1 MRTLTSVVRRA
12 TLEKPMKATQWTR
25 RVWLQTAAMM
35 GVVAIKGVP
44 GPSSTNAQE
53 SADPKVR
60 DIGSRKQLFID
71 ERFVAEKQG
80 VQLAVNPPVKAGP
93 IDVAAE
99 TAPCVVEHEG
109 ICHLYQGLN
118 GRTSLWTSTDGLQWT
133 ARGPIAGIDD
143 NGPQWTSI
151 NSVFID
157 PKDAA
162 WPFKGLYERIPKVIV
177 EPETGRA
184 HTPPVPGGL
193 YLCRS
198 RDGITWDYIPT
209 VAIPFLCDTQNQMLY
224 DPWQDKYVAY
234 VRAFPELDGPFR
246 YKRCVGRTETADL
259 LTLPWPH
266 GVNPANK
273 KPDKHDFPY
282 INDELK
288 IVLGPDADDPTM
300 TDLYNPCMH
309 VYPEAEQVYLAF
321 PSMYRCWGYGGG
333 NSSAGRDH
341 RGNFFNDGI
350 FETQLAVSRDGVHFT
365 RYRTPY
371 LLAGMIHNTAG
382 TDGDLDCGLMMMGIG
397 MLRRGDEIWQ
407 YYFGTRRTH
416 EEKEQAEKAGR
427 VGAGL
432 FRTVQRL
439 DGFVSLDTGQR
450 GGEFSTPVLTFA
462 GSRLVLNA
470 ACHGLGEIWVE
481 IRDHA
486 GQPIPGFRQI
496 DAVSIDRNGTA
507 QEVWWKQGPDVAAL
521 AGRPVRL
528 RFVMRSAKLFAFQFM
543 TSN

>member
-1 MRTLTSVVRRA
+1 MDPTELTRRGWLQAATAIGLIAAQGPFGSTIHAQETADPVVRDVGA
-12 TLEKPMKATQWTR
+12 
-25 RVWLQTAAMM
+25 
-35 GVVAIKGVP
+35 
-44 GPSSTNAQE
+44 
-53 SADPKVR
+53 
-60 DIGSRKQLFID
+60 RKQLFID
-71 ERFVAEKQG
+71 DRFIAEKRG
-80 VQLAVNPPVKAGP
+80 VELVVNPPMKAGP

-99 TAPCVVEHEG
+99 TASCVVEHAG

-118 GRTSLWTSTDGLQWT
+118 GRTSLWTSTDGLQWK
-133 ARGPIAGIDD
+133 ARGPIVGIDD
-143 NGPQWTSI
+143 NGPRWTSI

-157 PKDAA
+157 PRDAE

-177 EPETGRA
+177 ESETGRT
-184 HTPPVPGGL
+184 HTPAVPGGL

-198 RDGITWDYIPT
+198 RDGITWDYLQK
-209 VAIPFLCDTQNQMLY
+209 VAIPFLCDTQNQMLF
-224 DPWQDKYVAY
+224 DPWKKKYVAY
-234 VRAFPELDGPFR
+234 VRAFPEVNGPFR

-259 LTLPWPH
+259 LELPWPH

-273 KPDKHDFPY
+273 KPAKHDFPY

-288 IVLGPDADDPTM
+288 IVMGPDGDDPPG

-333 NSSAGRDH
+333 NISAGRDH

-350 FETQLAVSRDGVHFT
+350 FETQLAVSRDGVQFT

-371 LLAGMIHNTAG
+371 LLAGMIRNRAG

-407 YYFGTRRTH
+407 YYYGSRRTH
-416 EEKEQAEKAGR
+416 EEKERAEKEGR
-427 VGAGL
+427 RGEAI

-439 DGFVSLDTGQR
+439 DGFVSVDAGPR
-450 GGEFSTPVLTFA
+450 GGEFTTPPVVFT
-462 GSRLVLNA
+462 GNRLVLNA

-481 IRDHA
+481 IRDEA
-486 GQPIPGFRQI
+486 GRPLPGFVQT

-507 QEVWWKQGPDVAAL
+507 QEVWWKQGPDVSAL

-528 RFVMRSAKLFAFQFM
+528 RFVMRSAKLFAFHFI